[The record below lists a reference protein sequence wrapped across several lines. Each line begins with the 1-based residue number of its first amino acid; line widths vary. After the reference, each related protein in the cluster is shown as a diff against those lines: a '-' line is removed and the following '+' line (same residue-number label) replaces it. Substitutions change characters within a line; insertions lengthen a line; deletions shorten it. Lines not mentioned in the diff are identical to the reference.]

1 MSDIIKVLFVEDD
14 PDQLFLFQ
22 QVFNIKGLL
31 TIPATTIDEA
41 MRMVALDRPDIVLLD
56 IMLRHE
62 NGLDIMEKLK
72 KDSSTKDIPV
82 VVFTNTNKKEYRDR
96 AEKLGAA
103 DFIIKSQTIPQEMA
117 ERVKALVEKGK
128 NGV

>member
-1 MSDIIKVLFVEDD
+1 MIKVLFIEDD
-14 PDQLFLFQ
+14 PDQVFLYKE
-22 QVFNIKGLL
+22 VLALKDLP
-31 TIPATTIDEA
+31 TVSAATLEQ
-41 MRMVALDRPDIVLLD
+41 ALKIAETDKPDIILLD

-72 KDSSTKDIPV
+72 QGKATKNIPV

-117 ERVKALVEKGK
+117 DRIKKIVEK
-128 NGV
+128 NRATLV